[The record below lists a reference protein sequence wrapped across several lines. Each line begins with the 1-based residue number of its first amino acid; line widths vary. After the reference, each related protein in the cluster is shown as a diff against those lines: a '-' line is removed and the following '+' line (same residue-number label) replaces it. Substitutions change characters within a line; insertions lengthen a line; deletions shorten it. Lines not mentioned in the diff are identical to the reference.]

1 MKKFLCYDTNDAA
14 SGKIN
19 VSANGV
25 LKPNSTV
32 PSSSGEPYKSLV
44 TDGEGGVKWED
55 RLAYGRYRIRVP
67 GPTSEEAISWYKVSD
82 DFLTGSYD
90 IGTRFY
96 IIDSDEEY
104 YEETIMV
111 SNGEVIADVIDR
123 PHVIVALHGNVT
135 FLSADGWS
143 ITLPEKGTY
152 FARYSDFFITGAVL
166 GDSNEPEITWDGSNF
181 VGKKIEQV
189 YIPKQTVYLELKYS
203 RVYNNEEYY
212 FIDMTLDEV
221 LECIENGINVV
232 LVFERGLLYLHD
244 INHGEATFGAPVFDS
259 NQFTKFTITANTSEA
274 PVRQQT
280 FDLILPS
287 ATSGSSKKFK
297 ITVDDSGT
305 ISATEV

>member
-1 MKKFLCYDTNDAA
+1 MNNKIPCGGFYLSDTLGVDEN
-14 SGKIN
+14 GKLG
-19 VSANGV
+19 VNG
-25 LKPNSTV
+25 
-32 PSSSGEPYKSLV
+32 GEPYKSLV
-44 TDGEGGVKWED
+44 TDGSGSVKWED

-67 GPTSEEAISWYKVSD
+67 KPTSRKTSWYKVSD

-96 IIDSDEEY
+96 IIDSDEDN
-104 YEETIMV
+104 YEHTIMV
-111 SNGEVIADVIDR
+111 SNGEVIADDIVE
-123 PHVIVALHGNVT
+123 PYVIVALHDNVT
-135 FLSADGWS
+135 FLSEDGWS

-152 FARYSDFFITGAVL
+152 FASHYSDYFITGAVL

-181 VGKKIEQV
+181 VGKKIEQA

-203 RVYNNEEYY
+203 RDYNNKEYY
-212 FIDMTLDEV
+212 SIDMTLDEV

-232 LVFERGLLYLHD
+232 LVYGNGHLYLRN
-244 INHGEATFGAPVFDS
+244 INQYEATFVTPVFDS
-259 NQFTKFTITANTSEA
+259 NEFTKFTITAKTSEA
-274 PVRQQT
+274 PIRQQT

-305 ISATEV
+305 ITATEI